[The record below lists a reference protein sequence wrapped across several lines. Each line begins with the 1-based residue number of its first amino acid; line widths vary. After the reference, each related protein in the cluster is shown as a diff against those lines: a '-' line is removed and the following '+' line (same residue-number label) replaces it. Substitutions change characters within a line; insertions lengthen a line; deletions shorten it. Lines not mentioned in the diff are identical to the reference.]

1 MVLKYF
7 QWQKPVA
14 MAIQEFDA
22 QRLRQ
27 KFLRCFFGRFEP
39 AQDLMMREEDA
50 IKREGDHD
58 G

>member
-1 MVLKYF
+1 MLSLASEV
-7 QWQKPVA
+7 PA
-14 MAIQEFDA
+14 M
-22 QRLRQ
+22 
-27 KFLRCFFGRFEP
+27 FFGRLEP